1 MEPWPNFLLLVFL
14 PVYLQVLIV
23 ARVGLLLVFSMSGM
37 NTLVVD
43 LRSVHGQLL
52 LSQGS
57 LLTIRF
63 CHLWPREE
71 AAIKPSD
78 MYTVQLNCSC
88 WGQHCYRCILSSDV
102 QHFVL

>member
-1 MEPWPNFLLLVFL
+1 MEPWPNFLLLIFL

-71 AAIKPSD
+71 AAINPLTCTLYNS
-78 MYTVQLNCSC
+78 TVPVGNN
-88 WGQHCYRCILSSDV
+88 IVTDV
-102 QHFVL
+102 Y

>member
-14 PVYLQVLIV
+14 PVYLQVSIV
-23 ARVGLLLVFSMSGM
+23 ARGGLLLVFFMSGM

-43 LRSVHGQLL
+43 LRSVHGKLL

-78 MYTVQLNCSC
+78 MYTVQLFLL
-88 WGQHCYRCILSSDV
+88 GTTLLQMYIE
-102 QHFVL
+102 